1 MKQILSLLVVLIIGS
16 LAGYLYVRQNPGN
29 SSLISPLGSPLFQTN
44 KKQVIGFLPYWLL
57 SSASSD
63 YSPYFNTLTYFGLT
77 LDADGHILKK
87 TNRTETEP
95 GWHSLNIGK
104 ANSFFDTAKDKK
116 MTLSLLVF
124 ASKEDDIYALI
135 DTPEQSAQNLISDVV
150 PIMQQYG
157 FTDLNVD
164 IESIAT
170 ASDSARQKFTT
181 FIRSVNQQLKAS
193 GKYTLTVEVT
203 ASDAIK
209 NKLINVTELA
219 GIADKVV
226 IMAYDYHYM
235 GSSVTGPIAP
245 VSGGGS
251 TYEYDVETAINEALK
266 YLPADKIVLGIPS
279 YGYEWETLSE
289 ATSSAVLP
297 GSGLTASTARIQR
310 EKCDGCEEKSDSI
323 SQEGYMIYQDQ
334 ETKTYHQVYY
344 PNQQSTQSKVD
355 LAKKMK
361 LGGIAVWALGYEDPT
376 LLTPLKSYLK

>member
-1 MKQILSLLVVLIIGS
+1 MKQILSLLSVLIIGVS
-16 LAGYLYVRQNPGN
+16 AGYFYARQNPGN
-29 SSLISPLGSPLFQTN
+29 TSLISPLGVPLFQTN

-57 SSASSD
+57 SSANSD
-63 YSPYFNTLTYFGLT
+63 YSLYFNTLTYFGLT

-104 ANSFFDTAKDKK
+104 ANSFFDTAKSKK

-135 DTPEQSAQNLISDVV
+135 DTPEQSAQNLITDIV

-170 ASDSARQKFTT
+170 ASDSARTKFTT

-235 GSSVTGPIAP
+235 GSGVTGPIAP
-245 VSGGGS
+245 LSGGGA

-297 GSGLTASTARIQR
+297 GSGLTASTTRILK
-310 EKCDGCEEKSDSI
+310 EKCATCEEKVDPI
-323 SQEGYMIYQDQ
+323 TQEAYMIYKD
-334 ETKTYHQVYY
+334 EITGTYHQVYY

-355 LAKKMK
+355 LAKTMK

-376 LLTPLKSYLK
+376 LYEPLSFYKP